1 MLNRSKLVLASS
13 SPRRRMLI
21 NLLDVDF
28 NFESPNIYERPPE
41 FGENPLEYCAE
52 LALLKAREVKKNID
66 VNRFVLGADTIVVL
80 DDRIMGKPINAEHAV
95 EMLKLL
101 RGSKHSVYTAMAL
114 TSGIDCRVVTQV
126 TSTKVWMRNY
136 SDEEIVTYVNR
147 GDCMDKAGAYAIQDS
162 EFSPVNKIDGCYM
175 SVVGLPICELIK
187 LLNSTDLLGKVG
199 LKILSEDFDQCTY
212 CPLTESIC

>member
-28 NFESPNIYERPPE
+28 SFESPNIYERPPE
-41 FGENPLEYCAE
+41 IGENPLEYCAE
-52 LALLKAREVKKNID
+52 LAFLKTSEVKKNID
-66 VNRFVLGADTIVVL
+66 DNRFVLGVDTIVVL

-101 RGSKHSVYTAMAL
+101 RGIRHSVYTAMAL
-114 TSGIDCRVVTQV
+114 TSGINCRVVTQV

-136 SDEEIVTYVNR
+136 SDEEIFTYVSS

-175 SVVGLPICELIK
+175 SVVGLPICDLIQ
-187 LLNSTDLLGKVG
+187 LLNSTGLLGKVG
-199 LKILSEDFDQCTY
+199 LKMMSEDFDQCTY
-212 CPLTESIC
+212 CPLSESIC